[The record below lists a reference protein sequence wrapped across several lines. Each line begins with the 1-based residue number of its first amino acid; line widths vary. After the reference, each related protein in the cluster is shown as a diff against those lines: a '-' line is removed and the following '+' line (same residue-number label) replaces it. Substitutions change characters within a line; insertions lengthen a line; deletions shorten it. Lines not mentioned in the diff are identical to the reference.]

1 MRKGLP
7 ITMTTLAVLLLLSVW
22 ASGTAWMASSPL
34 APRPTATPVSLPADY
49 QPSAAAP
56 QALPDLVVKSI
67 RVSPASPLV
76 NREATV
82 SVTIQNTGAA
92 DVAPGNNFILDFY
105 VNPLTTELKGLRG
118 DYYWDVQAY
127 ALRAGAEATFSVAW
141 VFTDTASFNL
151 WAQVDTPTPPE
162 LPIGNVQESNED
174 NNVLGPHYV
183 TARTN
188 YAWVQKDHVDFFTNM
203 ASTLDVVPSTG
214 TVGIPENTPG
224 FTINGDSALAL
235 GIFDEPPWSTWA
247 ISPTL
252 SPAQM
257 IDYNMLE
264 PDIQVNG
271 VVDEDQRSP
280 FVYAEGTRV
289 IAVWEDG
296 RKGPIYGKDIFMRW
310 SDDEGQTW
318 YPPAPVVEVQVNDT
332 FNDAD
337 LGTDQKHPAVAISP
351 DGKVVVAWQDH
362 RGDSFDIYVQV
373 FDYSGGTPVRCQPN
387 GDCSV
392 PCDPA
397 TQACNFRVDTG
408 ANDQDQILP
417 DIDVDGEGNFYVVW
431 QDHRNGNDDIF
442 TVRSYESVTPCSTV
456 RDELDYLP
464 ALAGT
469 EAQAG
474 IEQPYLCWGGD
485 KMVLDFP
492 STTNQTTP
500 SVSAVEGVKVIDIE
514 YTVDPGPPPKLTV
527 TNVEVEP
534 VTYVAVTWVD
544 NREGDADVYLTYSD
558 NEGATFAVD
567 QRLNDDKAPDTKN
580 GIAQL
585 DPAVAVNQW
594 TKKVTLVVP
603 VGEEEARAEVELPV
617 TTMHVV
623 WQDFRR
629 STNDILSN
637 DPDIY
642 YMPITVEPDAN
653 PPHGL
658 VFNLGGQEQV
668 NENDER
674 PWQSGPVWQGD
685 PDVAATGSGLTLA
698 ESEGYNAFVV
708 WADSRNYGGLLD
720 NVDVY
725 LRLYSNVGAPTEFVG
740 GNNVMVNNHAR
751 NHSFDPAGYTSYSV
765 DFPPHAR
772 QRRPSIGSTLV
783 ADWPTILG
791 GYLYVAW
798 DDDRGEDP
806 FVDRNIYVARSN
818 LLFGGHRRVYGSVG
832 DPAPP
837 DAPGQGERYGSGAFV
852 SAIYDSGSSQS
863 TWYIVDWH
871 AITEVGTYITLQTR
885 IGDTIQEVLDG
896 DWYPKRFPYPDDAIS
911 TGAPLQGYSA
921 PGQHIED
928 GNRDILPQ
936 GRYIQYRVNMWARDA
951 ASDPLTTILYTPF
964 LFDVILHYDRPPI
977 IYLPVVARNIVW

>member
-1 MRKGLP
+1 ML
-7 ITMTTLAVLLLLSVW
+7 TLAVLLVLSVW
-22 ASGTAWMASSPL
+22 VTGTAWMASGPL
-34 APRPTATPVSLPADY
+34 TPRPTATPVLPPADY

-56 QALPDLVVKSI
+56 EALPDLVVKSI
-67 RVSPASPLV
+67 RVSPSSPLV
-76 NREATV
+76 NRQVTV
-82 SVTIQNTGAA
+82 VVTIQNVGTA
-92 DVAPGNNFILDFY
+92 DVEPGNNFFLDFY

-118 DYYWDVQAY
+118 DYDWDVQGI
-127 ALRAGAEATFSVAW
+127 ALSAGAEASFSVPW

-162 LPIGNVQESNED
+162 LPIGNVQEADED
-174 NNVLGPHYV
+174 NNVLGPYYV
-183 TARTN
+183 TARAPH
-188 YAWVQKDHVDFFTNM
+188 AWVQKDHVDFFRNM
-203 ASTLDVVPSTG
+203 ASTLDVVPIEG

-224 FTINGDSALAL
+224 VSLDGDGALTL
-235 GIFDEPPWSTWA
+235 GIFDQPPWNTWGV
-247 ISPTL
+247 SPTL

-271 VVDEDQRSP
+271 VISEDQRFP

-289 IAVWEDG
+289 VAVWEDG
-296 RKGPIYGKDIFMRW
+296 RNGPIYGKDIFMRW
-310 SDDEGQTW
+310 SDDEGETW
-318 YPPAPVVEVQVNDT
+318 YPPAPVVELQVNDHYST
-332 FNDAD
+332 AASQN
-337 LGTDQKHPAVAISP
+337 DQKHPAVAISP

-373 FDYSGGTPVRCQPN
+373 FDYSGGTPVPCTKN
-387 GDCSV
+387 DCSN
-392 PCDPA
+392 PCDLA
-397 TQACNFRVDTG
+397 AEACNIPVSTG
-408 ANDQDQILP
+408 ANDEDQILP
-417 DIDVDGEGNFYVVW
+417 DIDVDEDGNFYVVW

-442 TVRSYESVTPCSTV
+442 TVRSYESALPCPTA
-456 RDELDYLP
+456 RAGLEYLP
-464 ALAGT
+464 EAAGDAARAT
-469 EAQAG
+469 
-474 IEQPYLCWGGD
+474 IEQAYLCWGGD

-514 YTVDPGPPPKLTV
+514 YTVDPGPPPELIV
-527 TNVEVEP
+527 TNIELEP

-544 NREGDADVYLTYSD
+544 SREGDADIYLTYSD

-567 QRLNDDKAPDTKN
+567 QRLNDDKAENSTN
-580 GIAQL
+580 GIDQL

-594 TKKVTLVVP
+594 TKQITLVVP
-603 VGEEEARAEVELPV
+603 VGEEEAKAEVDLPV

-623 WQDFRR
+623 WQDFRH
-629 STNDILSN
+629 STDEDLRN

-642 YMPITVEPDAN
+642 YMPITIEPDAN

-668 NENDER
+668 NDNDQR
-674 PWQSGPVWQGD
+674 AWQTGPVWQGD

-708 WADSRNYGGLLD
+708 WADGRNYGGLLD
-720 NVDVY
+720 NRDIY

-740 GNNVMVNNHAR
+740 GNNVMVNDHAR
-751 NHSFDPAGYTSYSV
+751 NHNFDPVAYPSYRV
-765 DFPPHAR
+765 DVPPHAR

-798 DDDRGEDP
+798 DDDRSANP
-806 FVDRNIYVARSN
+806 FVDRNIYLSRSN
-818 LLFGGHRRVYGSVG
+818 LLFGGHRRVYGSPS

-852 SAIYDSGSSQS
+852 SSIYDSGSTDS

-871 AITEVGTYITLQTR
+871 AVTEVGTYVTLQTR
-885 IGDTIQEVLDG
+885 IGDTVQEVLDG

-911 TGAPLQGYSA
+911 IGAPLQGYSA
-921 PGQHIED
+921 PGQHIENSSGD
-928 GNRDILPQ
+928 YFPQ

-964 LFDVILHYDRPPI
+964 LFDVILHYDAPI
-977 IYLPVVARNIVW
+977 AVYLPIVARNMIW